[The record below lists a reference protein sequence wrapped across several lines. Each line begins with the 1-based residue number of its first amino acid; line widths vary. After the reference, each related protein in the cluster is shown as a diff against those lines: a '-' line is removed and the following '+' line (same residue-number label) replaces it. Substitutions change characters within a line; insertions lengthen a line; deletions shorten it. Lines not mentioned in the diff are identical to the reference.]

1 MAASD
6 NRHRGEPHSRM
17 ASPDHPGD
25 GLHGR
30 GSGWDQSPAIRIVAV
45 AILALLL
52 ASFWVEFRDSSIARP
67 LQGHVAS
74 AFLCLALLL
83 APLWLFGFGA
93 ANALRTALARRGQR
107 VAMASLCCLP
117 YLCFSIPRHEF
128 QWLLAVAMAGFPVL
142 LAAFLVY
149 PAVEESRFSTPPR
162 VTARVAG
169 IPTSTPLRVTARVAG
184 TPSWRDAVVLLA
196 LAAVLELRLLTPAWP
211 YTGLGSLPKLYLAD
225 VALYLYLVVRGIDGM
240 GYSFIPSGRTFLIA
254 AREWAFFAP
263 FGIGLGLALKFITF
277 HPRLPSPLHA
287 AAAVL
292 VTFLLTAV
300 PEELF
305 FRGILQNLLET
316 RLGRT
321 GALVLTSVL
330 FGLSH
335 FHKGAAFNWRYVLL
349 AAIAGIFYG
358 RAWRAERK
366 VLASS
371 ITHTAVDVV
380 WSLWFR

>member
-6 NRHRGEPHSRM
+6 NRH
-17 ASPDHPGD
+17 
-25 GLHGR
+25 
-30 GSGWDQSPAIRIVAV
+30 QSPGRVAV

-52 ASFWVEFRDSSIARP
+52 ASIWVGFRDSSIARP
-67 LQGHVAS
+67 LQGHTAS
-74 AFLCLALLL
+74 AFLSFALLL

-128 QWLLAVAMAGFPVL
+128 QWPLAVAMAGFPVL
-142 LAAFLVY
+142 LAALLVY
-149 PAVEESRFSTPPR
+149 PAVEPHF
-162 VTARVAG
+162 
-169 IPTSTPLRVTARVAG
+169 STPLRVTARVAG
-184 TPSWRDAVVLLA
+184 TPSWRDAVVLMA

-277 HPRLPSPLHA
+277 HPRLPSPMHA

-321 GALVLTSVL
+321 GALVLTSML

-366 VLASS
+366 VLASA

>member
-6 NRHRGEPHSRM
+6 KRSRRDPHSRI
-17 ASPDHPGD
+17 ACAEHPCD
-25 GLHGR
+25 GPHGQD
-30 GSGWDQSPAIRIVAV
+30 SGRDERPGRVAF
-45 AILALLL
+45 ATLALLL
-52 ASFWVEFRDSSIARP
+52 ASFWMEFRSSAIAQP
-67 LQGHVAS
+67 LQAHIVS
-74 AFLCLALLL
+74 AFLCFALLF

-93 ANALRTALARRGQR
+93 ANALRSALGKRGQR

-117 YLCFSIPRHEF
+117 YLFFSIPRHEF
-128 QWLLAVAMAGFPVL
+128 QWPLAVAMAGLPVL
-142 LAAFLVY
+142 LAAILVY
-149 PAVEESRFSTPPR
+149 PAVEPHFSTPLG
-162 VTARVAG
+162 VNACVAG
-169 IPTSTPLRVTARVAG
+169 APASTPPCVRIAG
-184 TPSWRDAVVLLA
+184 ALSWRDAVVLLA
-196 LAAVLELRLLTPAWP
+196 LASVLELRLLTPAWP

-225 VALYLYLVVRGIDGM
+225 VVLYLYLVVRGIEGM
-240 GYSFIPSGRTFLIA
+240 GYSFIPDGRTFLIA

-263 FGIGLGLALKFITF
+263 FGIGLGLALKFIAF
-277 HPRLPSPLHA
+277 HSRLPSPRHA

-316 RLGRT
+316 RLGQS

-358 RAWRAERK
+358 RAWRARRK

>member
-1 MAASD
+1 M
-6 NRHRGEPHSRM
+6 EF
-17 ASPDHPGD
+17 
-25 GLHGR
+25 R
-30 GSGWDQSPAIRIVAV
+30 GSAIAQ
-45 AILALLL
+45 
-52 ASFWVEFRDSSIARP
+52 P
-67 LQGHVAS
+67 LQTHVVS

-93 ANALRTALARRGQR
+93 ANVLRSALGKRGQR
-107 VAMASLCCLP
+107 VALASLCCLP
-117 YLCFSIPRHEF
+117 YLFFSIPRHEF

-149 PAVEESRFSTPPR
+149 PAVEPR
-162 VTARVAG
+162 
-169 IPTSTPLRVTARVAG
+169 ISTPLRVKARVAG
-184 TPSWRDAVVLLA
+184 TPASTPLRVKARVAGTPGWRDAVVLLA
-196 LAAVLELRLLTPAWP
+196 LASVLELRLLTPAWP

-225 VALYLYLVVRGIDGM
+225 VALYLYLVVRGIEGM
-240 GYSFIPSGRTFLIA
+240 GYSFIPVGRSFLIA

-263 FGIGLGLALKFITF
+263 FGIGMGLALKFIAF
-277 HPRLPSPLHA
+277 HPRLPSPMHA

-316 RLGRT
+316 RLGQT
-321 GALVLTSVL
+321 GALLLTSVL

-358 RAWRAERK
+358 RAWRARRK

>member
-6 NRHRGEPHSRM
+6 NRDER
-17 ASPDHPGD
+17 PG
-25 GLHGR
+25 G
-30 GSGWDQSPAIRIVAV
+30 VTV
-45 AILALLL
+45 AILVLLL
-52 ASFWVEFRDSSIARP
+52 AGFWVEFRHSAIAQP
-67 LQGHVAS
+67 LEAHIVS

-93 ANALRTALARRGQR
+93 ANILRAALGKRWQR
-107 VAMASLCCLP
+107 VAMASLGCLP
-117 YLCFSIPRHEF
+117 YLFFSIPRHEF
-128 QWLLAVAMAGFPVL
+128 HWPLAAAMAGFPVV
-142 LAAFLVY
+142 LAALLVY
-149 PAVEESRFSTPPR
+149 PAFEPRFN
-162 VTARVAG
+162 
-169 IPTSTPLRVTARVAG
+169 
-184 TPSWRDAVVLLA
+184 WRDAVVLLTI
-196 LAAVLELRLLTPAWP
+196 AAVLELRLLSPAWP

-225 VALYLYLVVRGIDGM
+225 VVLYIYLVVRGIDGM
-240 GYSFIPSGRTFLIA
+240 GYSFTPSVRTFVIA

-263 FGIGLGLALKFITF
+263 FGIGLGLALKFIAF
-277 HPRLPSPLHA
+277 HPRLPSPAHA

-292 VTFLLTAV
+292 VIFLLTAV

-321 GALVLTSVL
+321 GALILTSVL

-371 ITHTAVDVV
+371 ITHTAVDVI
-380 WSLWFR
+380 WGLWFR

>member
-6 NRHRGEPHSRM
+6 KRSQREPHSRI
-17 ASPDHPGD
+17 ACAEHPCD
-25 GLHGR
+25 GPHGR
-30 GSGWDQSPAIRIVAV
+30 DSGWDESPVA
-45 AILALLL
+45 LATLVLLL
-52 ASFWVEFRDSSIARP
+52 TGFWMEFRGSAIAQP
-67 LQGHVAS
+67 LQTHVVS

-93 ANALRTALARRGQR
+93 ANVLRSALGKRGQR
-107 VAMASLCCLP
+107 VALASLCCLP
-117 YLCFSIPRHEF
+117 YLFFSIPRHEF

-149 PAVEESRFSTPPR
+149 PAVEPR
-162 VTARVAG
+162 
-169 IPTSTPLRVTARVAG
+169 ISTPLRVKARVAG
-184 TPSWRDAVVLLA
+184 TPGWRDAVVLLA
-196 LAAVLELRLLTPAWP
+196 LASVLELRLLTPAWP

-225 VALYLYLVVRGIDGM
+225 VALYLYLVVRGIEGM
-240 GYSFIPSGRTFLIA
+240 GYSFIPDGRSFLIA

-263 FGIGLGLALKFITF
+263 FGIGMGLALKFIAF
-277 HPRLPSPLHA
+277 HPRLPSPMHA

-316 RLGRT
+316 RLGQT
-321 GALVLTSVL
+321 GALLLTSVL

-358 RAWRAERK
+358 RAWRARRK

>member
-6 NRHRGEPHSRM
+6 NRSRGESHSRM
-17 ASPDHPGD
+17 ACAERSGEGTHS
-25 GLHGR
+25 R
-30 GSGWDQSPAIRIVAV
+30 VSGWDESPAIRIVAV
-45 AILALLL
+45 VILALLL
-52 ASFWVEFRDSSIARP
+52 ASFWAGFRDSSIARP
-67 LQGHVAS
+67 LQGHTAS
-74 AFLCLALLL
+74 AFLSFALLL

-128 QWLLAVAMAGFPVL
+128 QWPLAVAMAGFPVL
-142 LAAFLVY
+142 LAALLVY
-149 PAVEESRFSTPPR
+149 PAVEPHF
-162 VTARVAG
+162 
-169 IPTSTPLRVTARVAG
+169 STPLRVTARVAG

-277 HPRLPSPLHA
+277 HPRLPSPMHA
-287 AAAVL
+287 VAAVL
-292 VTFLLTAV
+292 LTFLLTAV

-321 GALVLTSVL
+321 GALVLTSML

-366 VLASS
+366 VLASA

>member
-1 MAASD
+1 
-6 NRHRGEPHSRM
+6 
-17 ASPDHPGD
+17 
-25 GLHGR
+25 L
-30 GSGWDQSPAIRIVAV
+30 WIVAV
-45 AILALLL
+45 GFFALLL
-52 ASFWVEFRDSSIARP
+52 AGFWVEFRDSAIAQP
-67 LQGHVAS
+67 LREHIVS

-83 APLWLFGFGA
+83 APLWFFGFGA
-93 ANALRTALARRGQR
+93 ANIIRSALRKRGQR
-107 VAMASLCCLP
+107 VAMTSLGCLP
-117 YLCFSIPRHEF
+117 YLVFSIPRHEF
-128 QWLLAVAMAGFPVL
+128 QWPMAVGMAAYPVL
-142 LAAFLVY
+142 LAAVLVY
-149 PAVEESRFSTPPR
+149 PEVEPRFSAPLRVAGAPSPIPPR
-162 VTARVAG
+162 ENARVAATHG
-169 IPTSTPLRVTARVAG
+169 
-184 TPSWRDAVVLLA
+184 WRDAVVLLS

-225 VALYLYLVVRGIDGM
+225 VALYLYLVVRGIEGM
-240 GYSFIPSGRTFLIA
+240 GYSLVPSGKSFLIA
-254 AREWAFFAP
+254 MREWAFFAP
-263 FGIGLGLALKFITF
+263 FGIGLGLALKFIAF
-277 HPRLPSPLHA
+277 HRRLPSPGHA
-287 AAAVL
+287 AAAIL

-366 VLASS
+366 VVTSA
-371 ITHTAVDVV
+371 IMHTAVDVV
-380 WSLWFR
+380 WGLWFR

>member
-6 NRHRGEPHSRM
+6 NRSRGESHSRM
-17 ASPDHPGD
+17 ACAERSGEGTHS
-25 GLHGR
+25 R
-30 GSGWDQSPAIRIVAV
+30 VSGWDESPAIRIVAV
-45 AILALLL
+45 VILALLL
-52 ASFWVEFRDSSIARP
+52 ASFWAGFRDSSIARP
-67 LQGHVAS
+67 LQGHTAS
-74 AFLCLALLL
+74 AFLSFALLL

-128 QWLLAVAMAGFPVL
+128 QWPLAVAMAGFPVL
-142 LAAFLVY
+142 LAALLVY
-149 PAVEESRFSTPPR
+149 PAVEPHF
-162 VTARVAG
+162 
-169 IPTSTPLRVTARVAG
+169 STPLRVTARVAG

-240 GYSFIPSGRTFLIA
+240 GYSFTPSGRTFLIA

-277 HPRLPSPLHA
+277 HPRLPSPMHA

-292 VTFLLTAV
+292 LTFLLTAV
-300 PEELF
+300 PEEIF

-321 GALVLTSVL
+321 GALVLTSML

-366 VLASS
+366 VLASA

>member
-6 NRHRGEPHSRM
+6 NRH
-17 ASPDHPGD
+17 
-25 GLHGR
+25 
-30 GSGWDQSPAIRIVAV
+30 QSPGRVAV

-67 LQGHVAS
+67 LQGHIAS
-74 AFLCLALLL
+74 AFLSFALLL

-128 QWLLAVAMAGFPVL
+128 QWLLALAMAGFPVL

-149 PAVEESRFSTPPR
+149 PAVEELRF
-162 VTARVAG
+162 
-169 IPTSTPLRVTARVAG
+169 
-184 TPSWRDAVVLLA
+184 SWRDAVVLLA

-277 HPRLPSPLHA
+277 HPRLPSPMHA
-287 AAAVL
+287 VAAVL

-321 GALVLTSVL
+321 GALVLTSML

-366 VLASS
+366 VLASA

>member
-6 NRHRGEPHSRM
+6 NRH
-17 ASPDHPGD
+17 
-25 GLHGR
+25 
-30 GSGWDQSPAIRIVAV
+30 QSPGRVAV

-67 LQGHVAS
+67 LQGHIAS
-74 AFLCLALLL
+74 AFLSFALLL

-128 QWLLAVAMAGFPVL
+128 QWPLAVAMAGFPVL

-149 PAVEESRFSTPPR
+149 PAVEELRF
-162 VTARVAG
+162 
-169 IPTSTPLRVTARVAG
+169 
-184 TPSWRDAVVLLA
+184 SWRDAVVLLA

-277 HPRLPSPLHA
+277 HPRLPSPMHA

-321 GALVLTSVL
+321 GALVLTSML

-366 VLASS
+366 VLASA

>member
-6 NRHRGEPHSRM
+6 NRSRGESHSRM
-17 ASPDHPGD
+17 ACAERSGEGTHS
-25 GLHGR
+25 R
-30 GSGWDQSPAIRIVAV
+30 VSGWDESPAIRIVAV
-45 AILALLL
+45 VILALLL
-52 ASFWVEFRDSSIARP
+52 ASFWAGFRDSSIARP
-67 LQGHVAS
+67 LQGHTAS
-74 AFLCLALLL
+74 AFLSFALLL

-128 QWLLAVAMAGFPVL
+128 QWPLAVAMAGFPVL
-142 LAAFLVY
+142 LAALLVY
-149 PAVEESRFSTPPR
+149 PAVEPHF
-162 VTARVAG
+162 
-169 IPTSTPLRVTARVAG
+169 STPLRVTARVAG

-277 HPRLPSPLHA
+277 HPRLPSPMHA
-287 AAAVL
+287 VAAVL

-321 GALVLTSVL
+321 GALVLTSML

-366 VLASS
+366 VLASA

>member
-1 MAASD
+1 MACAERS
-6 NRHRGEPHSRM
+6 GEGTHSRV
-17 ASPDHPGD
+17 
-25 GLHGR
+25 
-30 GSGWDQSPAIRIVAV
+30 SGWDESPAIRIVAV
-45 AILALLL
+45 VILALLL
-52 ASFWVEFRDSSIARP
+52 ASFWAGFRDSSIARP
-67 LQGHVAS
+67 LQGHTAS
-74 AFLCLALLL
+74 AFLSFALLL

-128 QWLLAVAMAGFPVL
+128 QWPLAVAMAGFPVL
-142 LAAFLVY
+142 LAALLVY
-149 PAVEESRFSTPPR
+149 PAVEPHF
-162 VTARVAG
+162 
-169 IPTSTPLRVTARVAG
+169 STPLRVTARVAG

-277 HPRLPSPLHA
+277 HPRLPSPMHA

-321 GALVLTSVL
+321 GALVLTSML

-366 VLASS
+366 VLASA

>member
-1 MAASD
+1 MAESD
-6 NRHRGEPHSRM
+6 NRHQRPHR
-17 ASPDHPGD
+17 
-25 GLHGR
+25 
-30 GSGWDQSPAIRIVAV
+30 VAV
-45 AILALLL
+45 AILVLLL
-52 ASFWVEFRDSSIARP
+52 ASFWVEFRHSAIAQP
-67 LQGHVAS
+67 LQAHIVS

-93 ANALRTALARRGQR
+93 ANALRTALGKRGQR
-107 VAMASLCCLP
+107 VAMASLGCLP
-117 YLCFSIPRHEF
+117 YLVFSIPRHEF
-128 QWLLAVAMAGFPVL
+128 QWLLAVSMAGFPVV
-142 LAAFLVY
+142 LAALLVY
-149 PAVEESRFSTPPR
+149 PPVEPRF
-162 VTARVAG
+162 
-169 IPTSTPLRVTARVAG
+169 
-184 TPSWRDAVVLLA
+184 SWRDAVVLLA
-196 LAAVLELRLLTPAWP
+196 IAAVLELRLLTPAWP

-225 VALYLYLVVRGIDGM
+225 VALYIYLVVRGIDGM
-240 GYSFIPSGRTFLIA
+240 GYSLIPSGRSFLIA
-254 AREWAFFAP
+254 AREWIFFAP
-263 FGIGLGLALKFITF
+263 FGIGLGLALKFIAF
-277 HPRLPSPLHA
+277 HPRLPSPIHA

-321 GALVLTSVL
+321 GALVLTSAL

-358 RAWRAERK
+358 RAWRAQRE
-366 VLASS
+366 VLASA

-380 WSLWFR
+380 WGLWFR